1 MTNWMPQL
9 LATICKKQGKKQPL
23 TANSQRTQ
31 RIKNKEI
38 RNKQRLFLCAKHIQS
53 NAQERQTDRLKC
65 QSVKIRFMGRPS
77 GGNRFDSPMNLNL
90 EPGTK
95 P

>member
-1 MTNWMPQL
+1 M
-9 LATICKKQGKKQPL
+9 
-23 TANSQRTQ
+23 
-31 RIKNKEI
+31 
-38 RNKQRLFLCAKHIQS
+38 CAKHIQS

-65 QSVKIRFMGRPS
+65 QSVKISFMGRPS

-95 P
+95 PWRGKQEDLEIDSEPHWQPVGKN